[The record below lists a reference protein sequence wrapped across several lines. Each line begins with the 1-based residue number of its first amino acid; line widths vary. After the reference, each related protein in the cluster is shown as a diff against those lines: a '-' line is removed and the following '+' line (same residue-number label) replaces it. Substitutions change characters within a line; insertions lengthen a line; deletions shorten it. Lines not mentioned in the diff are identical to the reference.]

1 MRAIYKQW
9 LVYFYPIFHCGL
21 YCRAIIILDNLCT
34 KQGNA
39 PNLESKIRGYILIES
54 KFKSGAGYNGTR
66 MVPSQFITYITFL
79 EILFYRFRVM
89 SGRVKLYNIQ
99 IHMQLQSSFGHTVS

>member
-66 MVPSQFITYITFL
+66 MVVSKVHIYPEKATKL
-79 EILFYRFRVM
+79 KKNPLRFHVC
-89 SGRVKLYNIQ
+89 
-99 IHMQLQSSFGHTVS
+99 